1 MSSSSMES
9 YLFINPHSG
18 RYDQRRIDTV
28 ITRLSVAGL
37 PPILCTV
44 TATNEGP
51 SIFHTINTS
60 SEQPLV
66 IVAAGDGTIN
76 AVVNGL
82 NPQAAT
88 LAILPLGTSNV
99 LAAELGIRSIED
111 GLDRII
117 AGKTQA
123 LSVGVLESEGASRR
137 FVLMAGIGFDGAVVR
152 DVWLPGKNLLKQGA
166 YAIAALLSCL
176 RWDRSLVEISTPGQ
190 RIACHSVIICNAS
203 RYGGSFRLAPDSS
216 VFSPGLEAVCVQKNS
231 RRTYLQLVFELFSGR
246 LATSRSLLR
255 IPVDGCEIRGR
266 KPIQIDGDFIGY
278 SPAHLKCLADFA
290 RIIV

>member
-1 MSSSSMES
+1 MCSSPMAT

-28 ITRLSVAGL
+28 VTRLNDTGL

-44 TATNEGP
+44 PATSDGP
-51 SIFHTINTS
+51 SIFQTINTS

-66 IVAAGDGTIN
+66 VVAAGDGTIN

-88 LAILPLGTSNV
+88 LAILPMGTSNV
-99 LAAELGIRSIED
+99 LAAELGIHSIDE
-111 GLDRII
+111 GIDRIV

-123 LSVGVLESEGASRR
+123 ISVGVLEWEGDSRR

-152 DVWLPGKNLLKQGA
+152 DVWLPGKSFLKQGA

-176 RWDRSLVEISTPGQ
+176 RWDKSLIEISTPGH
-190 RIACHSVIICNAS
+190 RFSCHSVIICNAS
-203 RYGGSFRLAPDSS
+203 RYGGSFTLAPECS
-216 VFSPGLEAVCVQKNS
+216 VFSPGLEAVCVPKNN
-231 RRTYLQLVFELFSGR
+231 RRTYLRLVFELLGGR
-246 LATSRSLLR
+246 LATSLSLTR
-255 IPVDGCEIRGR
+255 FPADGCEIRGR

-278 SPAHLKCLADFA
+278 SPARLKRVADFA